1 MHGNGPILRQLILPN
16 VGALMRKY
24 ITSINSKREVKQCW
38 LPKRWPLILP
48 VPLIYVLKNDV
59 DYDPE
64 KIFERFKAE
73 AQEREPSVSPVPNP
87 GKETGKKP
95 DEDGKKP

>member
-1 MHGNGPILRQLILPN
+1 VLATK
-16 VGALMRKY
+16 ALA
-24 ITSINSKREVKQCW
+24 SKLARATY
-38 LPKRWPLILP
+38 
-48 VPLIYVLKNDV
+48 YVLKNDV